1 METKLVNKIETTI
14 NSKNVITDQD
24 KTPTKSYGR
33 MAKRNNELNGFSGA
47 KKVEKKLRGAEEAIK
62 GFQHHHP
69 RGQRD
74 RK

>member
-1 METKLVNKIETTI
+1 
-14 NSKNVITDQD
+14 
-24 KTPTKSYGR
+24 